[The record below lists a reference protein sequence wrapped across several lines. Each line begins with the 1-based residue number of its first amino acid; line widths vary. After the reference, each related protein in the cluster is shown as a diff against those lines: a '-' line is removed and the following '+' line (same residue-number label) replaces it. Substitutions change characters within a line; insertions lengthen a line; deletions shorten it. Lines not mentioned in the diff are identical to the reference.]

1 MTKIIL
7 RVALLAV
14 VGFILLLF
22 LWPDLRS
29 SASQTITR
37 LTVSA
42 EPVSVP
48 TTPGGAKDEKMDLEI
63 VTLLGF
69 DAIPAILDPEFVSVE
84 EADEWMGPDELVL
97 GLSINGDSRAYSVP
111 MLSSHEIVNDTV
123 GGRKLAVTW

>member
-48 TTPGGAKDEKMDLEI
+48 TTPGGAKRVFLKHVILSRSGAQAKNL
-63 VTLLGF
+63 VTL
-69 DAIPAILDPEFVSVE
+69 
-84 EADEWMGPDELVL
+84 
-97 GLSINGDSRAYSVP
+97 
-111 MLSSHEIVNDTV
+111 TV
-123 GGRKLAVTW
+123 GWSGDASGFALSMTGCLRSGNTFENTL